1 MNGNE
6 DGRNKHAENVPAEV
20 VVSVSDLGG
29 RRTNKTYMDH
39 ALNKTENDS
48 SITSKY

>member
-6 DGRNKHAENVPAEV
+6 DGSNKRAENLPAEV

-29 RRTNKTYMDH
+29 RRTNKTSMD
-39 ALNKTENDS
+39 NDLDNMFY
-48 SITSKY
+48 TLKKYGT